1 MIRSVIRQAWQRDPL
16 AVLLTV
22 PAVILVVLI
31 AWLVLV
37 VAIVA
42 GTPA

>member
-1 MIRSVIRQAWQRDPL
+1 MIRSVIRQAWKRDPL
-16 AVLLTV
+16 AVLLSI
-22 PAVILVVLI
+22 PAAILAVLI
-31 AWLVLV
+31 VWLVLV